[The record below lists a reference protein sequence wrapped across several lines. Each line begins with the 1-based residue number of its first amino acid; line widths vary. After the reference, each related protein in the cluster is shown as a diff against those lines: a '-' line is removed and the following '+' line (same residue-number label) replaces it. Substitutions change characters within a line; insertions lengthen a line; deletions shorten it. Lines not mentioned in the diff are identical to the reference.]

1 MKKKWVQGENGK
13 EGDGRAKECTYQ
25 VSPEWTGFLTEVQ
38 VVLIELERGYFSAS
52 TSHSDTISS
61 VIFQ

>member
-13 EGDGRAKECTYQ
+13 EGDDRARVYQ
-25 VSPEWTGFLTEVQ
+25 VSPAWTGFLTEGQPVM
-38 VVLIELERGYFSAS
+38 LIEVERGYFSAS
-52 TSHSDTISS
+52 TSHSDTISR